1 MTAATVSASRLRPLR
16 VLVPGTGA
24 RFRGG
29 GLLAELEFAELAS
42 ATVPVEVVTYRERQP
57 DHPFLD
63 DLLQAPPDD
72 AYLWVVSW
80 GFDVPKLLRRLRG
93 RPVVYHAHSSGYGFR
108 LPAGVPVIAV
118 SHHTLAHWG
127 ALAAR
132 SPLYCVPNPIEERWQ
147 DRGLTRDI
155 DVLVQA
161 RKSSDYLLQ
170 RLVPALREVGVRV
183 EVQSGWV
190 DDLTELFNRARI
202 YTYDSADYWLGRGV
216 TEGFGLPPLEAIAC
230 GCTVFSSL
238 NHALADYLVPGET
251 AYQLG
256 AGSLEADVERI
267 RAVLAGE
274 LPGFDNRALVAR
286 YRPAVIREQLTR
298 VLAEVNRDWDRWGSG
313 ALPLAQPQPRRLRWQ
328 QRWQRLRR
336 RLGH

>member
-1 MTAATVSASRLRPLR
+1 
-16 VLVPGTGA
+16 
-24 RFRGG
+24 
-29 GLLAELEFAELAS
+29 
-42 ATVPVEVVTYRERQP
+42 
-57 DHPFLD
+57 
-63 DLLQAPPDD
+63 
-72 AYLWVVSW
+72 
-80 GFDVPKLLRRLRG
+80 
-93 RPVVYHAHSSGYGFR
+93 
-108 LPAGVPVIAV
+108 
-118 SHHTLAHWG
+118 
-127 ALAAR
+127 
-132 SPLYCVPNPIEERWQ
+132 
-147 DRGLTRDI
+147 
-155 DVLVQA
+155 VQA

-170 RLVPALREVGVRV
+170 RLVPALRQAGVRV

-202 YTYDSADYWLGRGV
+202 YAYDSADYWLGRGV

-238 NHALADYLVPGET
+238 NHALADYLAPGET

-286 YRPAVIREQLTR
+286 YRPAVIREQLAR
-298 VLAEVNRDWDRWGSG
+298 VLAEVNRDWDRWCTG
-313 ALPLAQPQPRRLRWQ
+313 AQPLPQPQPRRLRWQ